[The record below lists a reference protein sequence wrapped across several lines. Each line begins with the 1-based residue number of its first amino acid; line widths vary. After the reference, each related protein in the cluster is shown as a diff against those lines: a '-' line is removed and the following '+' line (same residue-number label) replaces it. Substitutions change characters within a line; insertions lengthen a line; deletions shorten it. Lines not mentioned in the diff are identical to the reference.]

1 LTTEVI
7 ATLEVAAAM
16 ELTRRWTG
24 VVVIAA
30 GAVVYARGGNDF
42 ARQRVDEWMGNVD
55 IRIWTTLGGEHEY
68 PTCIQRPDYRRIDGR
83 YDASKSVDGPIESAK
98 RVYTKECNTKYEY
111 DPAQASPLAS

>member
-30 GAVVYARGGNDF
+30 GAVVYARAVETISRG
-42 ARQRVDEWMGNVD
+42 QRVDEWMGNVD
-55 IRIWTTLGGEHEY
+55 IRIWTTHGGEHEY
-68 PTCIQRPDYRRIDGR
+68 PTCIQRSDYRRIDGR
-83 YDASKSVDGPIESAK
+83 YDASKSVGGPIE
-98 RVYTKECNTKYEY
+98 
-111 DPAQASPLAS
+111 